1 MKKIVDILNEPST
14 PSVIKKDF
22 IALLKLDVKQEKGQT
37 KAASIVAYKFK
48 ASDFDGLL
56 NKMEQD
62 KSKSKSKPQIKKRET
77 ITLNSSKKRKNVVGD
92 ILSSKRP
99 KSNTEKVL
107 QSAKTDIGKTRG

>member
-1 MKKIVDILNEPST
+1 M
-14 PSVIKKDF
+14 
-22 IALLKLDVKQEKGQT
+22 
-37 KAASIVAYKFK
+37 AYKFK

-62 KSKSKSKPQIKKRET
+62 KSKPKSKPQIKKQEP
-77 ITLNSSKKRKNVVGD
+77 ITLNSSKKRKNVVED

-107 QSAKTDIGKTRG
+107 QSPKTDIGKTRG